1 VRKSLWPLVMFA
13 AAAIAVSGCGSSSS
27 SSPSTGAATSPSSSA
42 GAMKVA
48 LLLPGSTTDEGY
60 NADAQRTADLIKKQ
74 LGADVKVTQNVSVP
88 NQTDIYRQYASQGY
102 NLVIG
107 WGGQFTEGAQAVAS
121 EFPKVQFLVVNST
134 ATNGTNLSS
143 MDQDIQDW
151 EFVGGYVTAKL
162 SKSNTIGWVGAL
174 CIPATAANE
183 HGFVQ
188 GAKYANP
195 SVRIKT
201 TFTGDFEDPTKSQ
214 QAAQAMI
221 DSGADTLSGNLNNA
235 WFGVIKAAQ
244 ARKLPIVTEWVNNSS
259 LAPDVIVS
267 SILKS
272 QALFIAGL
280 AKKAET
286 GSLGGKHFQYTMTAD
301 TGPAVSKTAKLPSA
315 IYKSA
320 LAVQKN
326 IVGGTIKP
334 KVDPSCPK

>member
-1 VRKSLWPLVMFA
+1 MFA
-13 AAAIAVSGCGSSSS
+13 AAAIAVSGCGSSNSS
-27 SSPSTGAATSPSSSA
+27 STGATASSSSSA

-74 LGADVKVTQNVSVP
+74 LGADVTVTQNVSVP

-102 NLVIG
+102 KLVIG

-134 ATNGTNLSS
+134 ATNGSNLSS

-162 SKSNTIGWVGAL
+162 SKANTIGWVGAL

-183 HGFVQ
+183 HGFEQ

-244 ARKLPIVTEWVNNSS
+244 ARKLPIVTEWVDNSS
-259 LAPDVIVS
+259 LAADVIVS

-272 QALFIAGL
+272 QATFIAGL

-286 GSLGGKHFQYTMTAD
+286 ESLGGKHFQYTMTAS
-301 TGPAVSKTAKLPSA
+301 TGPAVSKTGKLPSA
-315 IYKSA
+315 IYQSA
-320 LAVQKN
+320 LAIQKK
-326 IVGGTIKP
+326 IVGGAIKP
-334 KVDPSCPK
+334 TVDTSCPK